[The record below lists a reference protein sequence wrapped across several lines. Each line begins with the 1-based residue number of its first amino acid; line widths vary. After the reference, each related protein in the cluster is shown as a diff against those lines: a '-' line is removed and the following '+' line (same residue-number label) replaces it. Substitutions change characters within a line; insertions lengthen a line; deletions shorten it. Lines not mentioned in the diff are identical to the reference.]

1 MLYLLTQHSLWN
13 RTHHPF
19 LLCTCKRG
27 EGVVDSD
34 HQCKILSHEDQLNF
48 WNRSFRRWNDK
59 IQRSGPENYSI
70 KKHMDWI
77 DVHNF
82 GISHFGLHPDEMPI
96 SCIRFDVF
104 HIRCAITRRLMTYL
118 QKFLLETTT
127 DVNAKFSTLLL
138 KFWSEYNVL
147 IWNMNLPF
155 TSFVGLELLNFV
167 KNSDLVVSFLKKKLL

>member
-70 KKHMDWI
+70 KLD
-77 DVHNF
+77 
-82 GISHFGLHPDEMPI
+82 
-96 SCIRFDVF
+96 
-104 HIRCAITRRLMTYL
+104 
-118 QKFLLETTT
+118 
-127 DVNAKFSTLLL
+127 STQ
-138 KFWSEYNVL
+138 F
-147 IWNMNLPF
+147 PF
-155 TSFVGLELLNFV
+155 ELLNLFNV
-167 KNSDLVVSFLKKKLL
+167 FFDSLLRRS